1 MHLGSGVSDHHDN
14 ARTSLDL
21 DRLVGAQLTAVLA
34 AFVLDFGL
42 ELNLAASV
50 GVNCDLSGD
59 HKSES

>member
-1 MHLGSGVSDHHDN
+1 MNTTPERG
-14 ARTSLDL
+14 LDL
-21 DRLVGAQLTAVLA
+21 DRLVVAQAQLTAVLA

-50 GVNCDLSGD
+50 GVSCDLSGD